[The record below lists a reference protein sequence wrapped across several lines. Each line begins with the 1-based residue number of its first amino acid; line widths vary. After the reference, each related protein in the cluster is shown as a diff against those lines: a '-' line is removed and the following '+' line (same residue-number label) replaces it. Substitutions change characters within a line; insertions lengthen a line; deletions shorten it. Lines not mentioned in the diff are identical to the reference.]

1 MDDLTDGYNTWI
13 DNKNVYDCLYD
24 FIKVKVNLKLTE
36 KFCDLWKDLFIDP
49 ETYEEYLSTK
59 LSY

>member
-36 KFCDLWKDLFIDP
+36 KFCDLWKDLFID
-49 ETYEEYLSTK
+49 
-59 LSY
+59 